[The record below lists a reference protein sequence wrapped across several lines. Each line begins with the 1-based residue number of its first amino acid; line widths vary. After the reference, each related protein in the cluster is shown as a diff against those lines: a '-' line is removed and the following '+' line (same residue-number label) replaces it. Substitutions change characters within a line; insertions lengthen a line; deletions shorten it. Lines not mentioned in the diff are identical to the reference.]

1 MTTERRL
8 EIETPASAL
17 AIVAHPDDTEFGCSG
32 TIAKWARAGCEIHF
46 ILLTSGDKGTDD
58 PNADPEEL
66 RRVREE
72 EQKAAAEILGVKSC
86 VFLRFNDGELEY
98 NLQMRG
104 EVVRQIR
111 RFKPEAILSWDPLTR
126 NYRMHPDHR
135 VSGQLALDGAFPAAM
150 MPLSYPEQLREEG
163 LAVHRTRKLLLFGT
177 DAPDYFVDIS
187 EVMEQKFQAM
197 MAHPSQFTLDEKFYE
212 RIRKRHRDF
221 AEGYDFE
228 YAEAFKLV
236 EL

>member
-1 MTTERRL
+1 MTIEKRL
-8 EIETPASAL
+8 EAEVPCSAL

-32 TIAKWARAGCEIHF
+32 TIAKWTQAGCEVNF
-46 ILLTSGDKGTDD
+46 VLLTSGDKGTDD
-58 PNADPEEL
+58 PQADPHEL
-66 RRVREE
+66 RRIREA
-72 EQKAAAEILGVKSC
+72 EQLAAAEILGVKSC

-98 NLQMRG
+98 NLTMRG

-111 RFKPEAILSWDPLTR
+111 RFKPETILSWDPLTR

-150 MPLSYPEQLREEG
+150 MPLSYPEQLRDEG
-163 LAVHRTRKLLLFGT
+163 LTVHRAKRLLLFGT
-177 DAPDYFVDIS
+177 DAPDYYVNIS
-187 EVMEQKFQAM
+187 EVMETKFKSM
-197 MAHPSQFTLDEKFYE
+197 FAHPSQFVPDEKFYD
-212 RIRKRHRDF
+212 RIYKRHRDF
-221 AEGYDFE
+221 AEGFDFE

>member
-1 MTTERRL
+1 MTIEKRL

-32 TIAKWARAGCEIHF
+32 TIAKWAQAGCEIHF

-72 EQKAAAEILGVKSC
+72 EQQAAAEILGVKSC

-98 NLQMRG
+98 NLKMRG

-111 RFKPEAILSWDPLTR
+111 RFKPEVILSWDPLTR

-163 LAVHRTRKLLLFGT
+163 LAVHRTKKLLLFGT

-187 EVMEQKFQAM
+187 EVMEKKFQAM